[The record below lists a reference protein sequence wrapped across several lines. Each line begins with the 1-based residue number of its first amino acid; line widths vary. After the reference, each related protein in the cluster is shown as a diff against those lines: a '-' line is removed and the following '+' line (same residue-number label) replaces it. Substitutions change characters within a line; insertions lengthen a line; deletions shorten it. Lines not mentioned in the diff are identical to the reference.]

1 MKPLVVQ
8 TNLCTTIPPL
18 SLLCIVPFMQLLAEA
33 LMALL
38 PGIDAN
44 DEHKT
49 MAVMHLYTS
58 VLSSLPLLAQAGG
71 EEAGKAGGACV
82 YVK

>member
-1 MKPLVVQ
+1 
-8 TNLCTTIPPL
+8 
-18 SLLCIVPFMQLLAEA
+18 
-33 LMALL
+33 MALL